1 MKSSSTSGCRI
12 TWLSAWLGCAVHPRL
27 RVQCAPCGA
36 LALGVTDGSGKQG
49 SSLLPPCTSALS
61 PMQFLCLLWEETRA
75 ILSTHN
81 FPCLPTSRPSA
92 EQICARTAL
101 QHLSMQGSLQL
112 SLPTC
117 VLNGI
122 PWCYC
127 CSAVRTHCTSDS
139 FNAFGG
145 LELHDL

>member
-1 MKSSSTSGCRI
+1 MKSSSPSGCRI

-101 QHLSMQGSLQL
+101 QHMSMQGSLQL

-127 CSAVRTHCTSDS
+127 CSAVRTHCISDS